1 MRIVVQDRRT
11 NAYLTGETNWIY
23 QIDAARRFNTSL
35 EALRFC
41 AQRKLKHMDMLV
53 CYPDGKAK
61 LRVPLC

>member
-11 NAYLTGETNWIY
+11 NAYLTGETSWIR
-23 QIDAARRFNTSL
+23 QIDGARRFDTSL

-41 AQRKLKHMDMLV
+41 VQRKLKHMDMLV
-53 CYPDGKAK
+53 SYSNGKPK